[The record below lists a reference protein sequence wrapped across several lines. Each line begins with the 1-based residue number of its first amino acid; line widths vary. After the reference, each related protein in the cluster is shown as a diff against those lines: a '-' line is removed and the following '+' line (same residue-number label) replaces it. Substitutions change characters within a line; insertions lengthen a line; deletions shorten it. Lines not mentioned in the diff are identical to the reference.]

1 MSQQKT
7 KTQIAT
13 ELMSKGATLL
23 RETCPRCGGL
33 QLKYK
38 GRTLCVNEDDLSEAT
53 KMETVA
59 ATDAIGNL
67 RELVIMKLQDASSE
81 LSAEKDLDRQ
91 LKLADLI
98 RKYVELLKE
107 TKEEKKEEQAR

>member
-53 KMETVA
+53 KMGTIA
-59 ATDAIGNL
+59 TTDAIGNL
-67 RELVIMKLQDASSE
+67 RELVIMKLQEASSE
-81 LSAEKDLDRQ
+81 LSAEKVLDRQ

-98 RKYVELLKE
+98 QKYVELLKE
-107 TKEEKKEEQAR
+107 TKEEKKEEQAK